1 MLKKGMKDTPNDLTE
16 ADFDEFAKYTENFSG
31 SDISILVRDA
41 VYEPVRRLQLAKQ
54 FRKLPNGKWTPC
66 REGEVG

>member
-1 MLKKGMKDTPNDLTE
+1 MKDTPNELVETDYE
-16 ADFDEFAKYTENFSG
+16 EFAHHTESFSG

-54 FRKLPNGKWTPC
+54 FRKLQNGKWTPC
-66 REGEVG
+66 REG

>member
-1 MLKKGMKDTPNDLTE
+1 MLKKGMKDTPHDMNE
-16 ADFDEFAKYTENFSG
+16 KDFEEFASVTDNYSG

-66 REGEVG
+66 R